1 MIMIKMKN
9 HHILCIGI
17 ERIYMDGQCLEICL
31 SAILRELKIYLKLVD
46 FIENYNGDSDEGY
59 FLEADV
65 QFPEEQHTLHNNL
78 SFLSKRMKIGK
89 VEKLLAALY
98 YLKGYV
104 IDKKKPFKKFWI
116 KSWVSI

>member
-46 FIENYNGDSDEGY
+46 FIENYNGDSDEGH
-59 FLEADV
+59 FLEVDV
-65 QFPEEQHTLHNNL
+65 QYPKNLKNVYNDLPFSPEKMKTEKVENLVANLHN
-78 SFLSKRMKIGK
+78 KI
-89 VEKLLAALY
+89 E
-98 YLKGYV
+98 YV
-104 IDKKKPFKKFWI
+104 IYIYNTIKTSI
-116 KSWVSI
+116 KSKISI